1 MPQNND
7 TDTKAKTGNN
17 TERQAEN
24 DKKSKNWQEALK
36 ISMSLFI
43 PARVLWN
50 NTERQAEN
58 DKKHKDWQEA
68 LKVSMSLFIPAFVLM
83 ILSFFLF
90 NPALVSLFTGLRAK
104 QVETEV
110 KNLIDEEIKK
120 QLQQEAKN
128 QISQER
134 TKILG
139 EQQALLK
146 LEQESSLGKT
156 YISQEISKQAEEQ
169 AKKVAKD
176 EISQAKG
183 DLYGQ
188 MTFPVIF
195 AIASIFAA
203 FAVKD
208 IVTKIWDRQEMTKL
222 EEALAQNLEN
232 NLVPKA
238 VEKKEKEITNRIQE
252 LEGNTNWLEHQI
264 LSIFTARM
272 VDEIKSNP
280 KISEDE
286 PYLSLVMGKLHNMS
300 VATLEGASN
309 QFDYKNALPE
319 IQRFEK
325 AVTTAL
331 KGTLAKNSSERKDI
345 KGLEKRQEEFYKG
358 ESLFLLQMILI
369 RNTLSKLSPDI
380 LPEKDR
386 KFFLQE
392 IETIIRKDP
401 RREVEERRK
410 ITKGLSSETNPGVQS

>member
-17 TERQAEN
+17 TERQAGN
-24 DKKSKNWQEALK
+24 DKKSKN
-36 ISMSLFI
+36 
-43 PARVLWN
+43 
-50 NTERQAEN
+50 
-58 DKKHKDWQEA
+58 WQEA

-83 ILSFFLF
+83 ILSFFMF

-208 IVTKIWDRQEMTKL
+208 ILTEVLKEEERKKVKGDIEKELKELIGVGKYEDKQGTLKKKL
-222 EEALAQNLEN
+222 EESLKTKSNETYDKLK
-232 NLVPKA
+232 LYLD
-238 VEKKEKEITNRIQE
+238 QE
-252 LEGNTNWLEHQI
+252 LEEINECTTSLQSYTHWLEYQLLESDMNRVI
-264 LSIFTARM
+264 NSSPKSIDLIENIFKRQNTVLSEIGDNSKSIKLLKEGNRKVLVLLHPKEKQM
-272 VDEIKSNP
+272 NISDSSDENQNDWDAFKTELFNIQLNLLLITLKKLSQ
-280 KISEDE
+280 SEDKPGDPSITQLIE
-286 PYLSLVMGKLHNMS
+286 
-300 VATLEGASN
+300 
-309 QFDYKNALPE
+309 
-319 IQRFEK
+319 
-325 AVTTAL
+325 
-331 KGTLAKNSSERKDI
+331 DI
-345 KGLEKRQEEFYKG
+345 EEFINTDFGAQARKG
-358 ESLFLLQMILI
+358 KQIFS
-369 RNTLSKLSPDI
+369 
-380 LPEKDR
+380 
-386 KFFLQE
+386 
-392 IETIIRKDP
+392 
-401 RREVEERRK
+401 K
-410 ITKGLSSETNPGVQS
+410 ITSQMNQNIERPSEKKDV